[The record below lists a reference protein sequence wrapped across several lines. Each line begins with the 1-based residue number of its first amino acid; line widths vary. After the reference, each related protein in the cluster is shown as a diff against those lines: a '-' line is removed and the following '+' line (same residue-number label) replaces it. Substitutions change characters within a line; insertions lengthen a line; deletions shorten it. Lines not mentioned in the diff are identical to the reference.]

1 MSNVYSQA
9 LANRSQG
16 LAFQQLFIWIAVRS
30 LSNVSFMEHSQTKH
44 AMNQLMLVLIIGLIA
59 GILGGFFGV
68 AGGVIIVPALI
79 FLIGMPTEAA
89 IGTSLGA
96 LLPPV
101 GIFGAL
107 VYWREGAL
115 NWRYAGVLA
124 VGLAVGAY
132 FGAEIAT
139 QLSGLVLR
147 RLFALLLLALAIRL
161 FLPK

>member
-1 MSNVYSQA
+1 LPDVT
-9 LANRSQG
+9 L
-16 LAFQQLFIWIAVRS
+16 L
-30 LSNVSFMEHSQTKH
+30 EHIETQH
-44 AMNQLMLVLIIGLIA
+44 AMHHLLLVLVIGLIA

-79 FLIGMPTEAA
+79 FLIGMPTQAA

-101 GIFGAL
+101 GIFGAW
-107 VYWREGAL
+107 VYWRQGAL
-115 NWRYAGVLA
+115 NWRYAAMLA
-124 VGLAVGAY
+124 VGLAIGAY
-132 FGAEIAT
+132 FGAEVAT